1 MYVHCIEKRF
11 YHVYNHFNIKVKKY
25 NTRIIDMCAFF
36 LMTTNLDQCQLS
48 WAWEGEDTSV
58 QSIPLR
64 VQPV

>member
-1 MYVHCIEKRF
+1 
-11 YHVYNHFNIKVKKY
+11 
-25 NTRIIDMCAFF
+25 MCAFF

-58 QSIPLR
+58 QSIPLT